1 MVQERTSEI
10 AEAGNAVSVIRDLSG
25 FRNSARRTSTA
36 EWSAL
41 RLEARV
47 RGLGRFRRSSACGP
61 RRPRCAI
68 TTIRS
73 FRISKPIIP
82 TSFAPTSFSA
92 SSTSFVKAKGSAK
105 ELPQFTLLYL
115 PDDHTGGT
123 TPSKPTPRASVADND
138 LAVGRVVDA
147 VSHSAYW
154 TTPPS
159 SYSKTTRRMGLTTST
174 RTDRSHS
181 SSVNMPPRTPQPLVE
196 HNFYTTVRRH
206 SHDGIFARPSA
217 HESVSTRTPR

>member
-25 FRNSARRTSTA
+25 FRNSASEPLPA
-36 EWSAL
+36 NVAL

-82 TSFAPTSFSA
+82 TSFAPTSSPRVRRVCESEGKRKNCRSSRCSICPTTTLEARRLA
-92 SSTSFVKAKGSAK
+92 SHAA
-105 ELPQFTLLYL
+105 
-115 PDDHTGGT
+115 
-123 TPSKPTPRASVADND
+123 ASVADND

-154 TTPPS
+154 TTQPS

-174 RTDRSHS
+174 RTARSHS
-181 SSVNMPPRTPQPLVE
+181 SSVNMHRALR
-196 HNFYTTVRRH
+196 NRLSNTTSIRR
-206 SHDGIFARPSA
+206 
-217 HESVSTRTPR
+217 